1 MKPILRLVLLAL
13 AAACTTPPPPL
24 ASTSRGVLPASASR
38 NARATS
44 AAAPRA
50 LASSAPATSAPSVF
64 EGRTAALGQPAPDFT
79 LRDTAGRE
87 VELSSFHGKI
97 VVLEWYSTTCP
108 YSVFAHDQGPLRA
121 LPDEVARKGGVWL
134 SISSKLPD
142 ERGGTA
148 QEQEEFARRYGL
160 RAPLLVD
167 AEQTV
172 ARAYEAKTTP
182 HLFVINAK
190 GVLVYRGALDNAPL
204 GRVKDGEPP
213 TNHVDA
219 ALGDLRS
226 GRAVTR
232 NETEPYGCAVKLAR
246 PVR

>member
-1 MKPILRLVLLAL
+1 MKPILRLSILAL
-13 AAACTTPPPPL
+13 ASACTTPPTPL
-24 ASTSRGVLPASASR
+24 TSTSRGVLPAGAAHD
-38 NARATS
+38 ARTTTV
-44 AAAPRA
+44 AAPRA
-50 LASSAPATSAPSVF
+50 HASQAAEGAPSSAF
-64 EGRTAALGQPAPDFT
+64 EVRPVALGQPAPDFT
-79 LRDTAGRE
+79 LTDTAGRE
-87 VELSSFHGKI
+87 VKLSSFQGKI

-108 YSVFAHDQGPLRA
+108 YSVFAHDQGPLRD
-121 LPDEVARKGGVWL
+121 LPDEVSRKGGVWL
-134 SISSKLPD
+134 SISSKLPH
-142 ERGGTA
+142 ERGGTT

-160 RAPLLVD
+160 RAALLVD

-204 GRVKDGEPP
+204 GRVKDGELR
-213 TNHVDA
+213 TNYVQE
-219 ALGDLRS
+219 ALTDLRS
-226 GRAVTR
+226 GVALTR

>member
-1 MKPILRLVLLAL
+1 MKPILRLAILAL
-13 AAACTTPPPPL
+13 AGACTTPPTPL
-24 ASTSRGVLPASASR
+24 TSTSRGVLPASATQA
-38 NARATS
+38 ARSTT

-50 LASSAPATSAPSVF
+50 LASEAAEGAPSVPF
-64 EGRTAALGQPAPDFT
+64 ESRPVALGQPAPDFT
-79 LRDTAGRE
+79 LKDTAGRE
-87 VELSSFHGKI
+87 VELASFQGKI

-108 YSVFAHDQGPLRA
+108 YSVFAHDQGPLRD
-121 LPDEVARKGGVWL
+121 LPDEVGRKGGVWL
-134 SISSKLPD
+134 SISSKLPN

-204 GRVKDGEPP
+204 GRVKDGELR
-213 TNHVDA
+213 TNYIHE
-219 ALGDLRS
+219 ALNELRS
-226 GRAVTR
+226 GVALTR
-232 NETEPYGCAVKLAR
+232 NESEPYGCAIKLAR
-246 PVR
+246 PLR